1 MKTLFRLLSFLSA
14 FRWQAAF
21 AILLGCSMI
30 ASNMAL
36 LGMAA
41 YLIAAA
47 ALAPLLVTLTI
58 PIYIVRFASVSRAG
72 SRYLER
78 LVSHDVTFRLLA
90 ELRVWVYS
98 RLEPLAPAYLQ
109 GYRSGDVLTR
119 LVSDVEELQNV
130 YLRIF
135 SPIVVAIAIG
145 LLTFGLFS
153 LFSPVLAWTAL
164 IFLIVTGFGVP
175 LLVALLARG
184 LGKQQ
189 LSLRA
194 ELNAHI
200 VDGLQGVQD
209 LLACGRASDQE
220 RKIAKIQNELG
231 RIQGRMAFI
240 TGLQQALNDLLMNL
254 ALWTLLILAIPLV
267 ITKAIDGVYLGF
279 LGLVI
284 LASFEAVQPLGQ
296 AFQFLGHSL
305 AAGER
310 LFKVTDAVPVVRDAG
325 TTVGVGVG
333 MRGVGELAPPS
344 AEEKHREDR
353 RRVLDPIAGK
363 SKHRE
368 DGHSVLGP
376 IAGRSKLP
384 RPTSTTA
391 PAPTGRS
398 LAENKLGFDNGHFQY
413 SPSPAGR
420 VLEFDHVHFRYAPDE
435 NEVLRD
441 ICFSV
446 SPGKRV
452 AIVGASG
459 AGKSTIVN
467 LILRFWDPTEGLI
480 RMDGQDIRQYALAD
494 LRKVVGVVTQDTYL
508 FNDTIR
514 GNLLL
519 ARPDANESDIEQAQ
533 EQAQLTDFVRKLPRG
548 LGTWVGEQG
557 LRLSGG
563 ERQRLAIAR
572 TLLKNPSLL
581 ILDEATANLDPI
593 TERGLLAALDVL
605 MQDRTT
611 LIITHRLIDMERMDE
626 ILVLD
631 EGQIREHGTHE
642 QLLKAEGL
650 YHYML
655 DVLHPAYHEKDPL
668 ICHSE
673 RRSL

>member
-1 MKTLFRLLSFLSA
+1 MKLLFRLLSFLSA

-21 AILLGCSMI
+21 AILLGCAMI
-30 ASNMAL
+30 ASNIAL

-90 ELRVWVYS
+90 ELRTWVYS

-109 GYRSGDVLTR
+109 AYRSGDVLTR
-119 LVSDVEELQNV
+119 LVSDVEELQNI
-130 YLRIF
+130 YLRVF
-135 SPIVVAIAIG
+135 SPIMVAIAIG

-164 IFLIVTGFGVP
+164 AFLAVTGFGVP
-175 LLVALLARG
+175 LLAGWLARG
-184 LGKQQ
+184 LGEQQ
-189 LSLRA
+189 LALRA

-200 VDGLQGVQD
+200 VDGIQGVQD

-220 RKIAKIQNELG
+220 SKIAHLQSALG

-240 TGLQQALNDLLMNL
+240 AGLQQAMNDLLMNL
-254 ALWTLLILAIPLV
+254 ALWTLLILSIPLV
-267 ITKAIDGVYLGF
+267 ISKAIDGVYLGF

-310 LFKVTDAVPVVRDAG
+310 LFKIAGAIPVVRDEITSGSRLAVL
-325 TTVGVGVG
+325 TT
-333 MRGVGELAPPS
+333 
-344 AEEKHREDR
+344 
-353 RRVLDPIAGK
+353 
-363 SKHRE
+363 
-368 DGHSVLGP
+368 
-376 IAGRSKLP
+376 
-384 RPTSTTA
+384 
-391 PAPTGRS
+391 
-398 LAENKLGFDNGHFQY
+398 DNGHLPNNGVTGAAVSTPGPGLVYQEQLSAPEKLFG
-413 SPSPAGR
+413 PI
-420 VLEFDHVHFRYAPDE
+420 LEFEHVHFKYAPGE
-435 NEVLRD
+435 NEALED
-441 ICFSV
+441 ISFCAA
-446 SPGKRV
+446 PGKRI
-452 AIVGASG
+452 AIVGPSG

-467 LILRFWDPTEGLI
+467 LVLRFWDPTAGVI
-480 RMDGQDIRQYALAD
+480 RLDGQDIRQHALAD
-494 LRKVVGVVTQDTYL
+494 LRKVVGVVAQDTYL

-519 ARPDANESDIEQAQ
+519 ARPGATESDIEQAL
-533 EQAQLTDFVRKLPRG
+533 EQAQLADFVRQLPRG

-572 TLLKNPSLL
+572 TLLKNPPLL
-581 ILDEATANLDPI
+581 ILDEVTANLDPL
-593 TERGLLAALDVL
+593 TEHDLLATLDAL
-605 MQDRTT
+605 MQGRTT

-631 EGQIREHGTHE
+631 EGQVRERGTHE

-655 DVLHPAYHEKDPL
+655 DVLHPAY
-668 ICHSE
+668 
-673 RRSL
+673 R